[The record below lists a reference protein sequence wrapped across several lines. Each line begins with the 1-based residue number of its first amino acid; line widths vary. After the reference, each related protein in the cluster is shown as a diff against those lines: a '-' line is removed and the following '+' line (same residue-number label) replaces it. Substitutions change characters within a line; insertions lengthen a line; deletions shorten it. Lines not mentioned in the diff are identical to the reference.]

1 MNNFTAY
8 EFAAYEFC
16 AYNFMNDP
24 AKYWNLY
31 TSFSHYKHKGIIS
44 VCFVFDKNSNIYFL
58 HFLKEDPDDQEIK
71 SRTTFIEYLDTA
83 EYWALGLSKFIERCT
98 ICDFYQS

>member
-24 AKYWNLY
+24 AKYWNL
-31 TSFSHYKHKGIIS
+31 
-44 VCFVFDKNSNIYFL
+44 
-58 HFLKEDPDDQEIK
+58 
-71 SRTTFIEYLDTA
+71 
-83 EYWALGLSKFIERCT
+83 
-98 ICDFYQS
+98 